1 MTKVLI
7 LYYSMYGHIEALAQ
21 SVAEGARSAG
31 AEVALKRVPELM
43 PENVARNAGAK
54 LDQAA
59 SIANPMELAD
69 YDAIIIGTPTRFGN
83 MAAQMRNFL
92 DQTGGLW
99 MKGALSG
106 KIGSVFTCTGT
117 GAGTESTILT
127 VFNTFIHHGMVIMG
141 LDPATPELSKLG
153 ELRGGSIYGAGSITG
168 RDGRRM
174 PSADE
179 LALARAQGARVAH
192 FAAKLAG

>member
-1 MTKVLI
+1 MTKILV
-7 LYYSMYGHIEALAQ
+7 LYYSMYGHIETLAQ
-21 SVAEGARSAG
+21 AVADGVRENGAI
-31 AEVALKRVPELM
+31 VALKRVPELM
-43 PENVARNAGAK
+43 PEEVARNAGAK

-59 SIANPMELAD
+59 PFATPTELAG

-106 KIGSVFTCTGT
+106 KIGSVFTCTAT

-127 VFNTFIHHGMVIMG
+127 VFNTFIHHGMIIMG
-141 LDPATPELSKLG
+141 LDPSTPELFKVG

-168 RDGRRM
+168 PDGSRM
-174 PSADE
+174 PSAAE
-179 LALARAQGARVAH
+179 LSLAHAQGARVAR
-192 FAAKLAG
+192 FAAKLKS